1 MRKTKL
7 DYINIFLAVILVA
20 LVILN
25 FATRFKNKEQ
35 DKIFWNAEIHSHIK
49 NSETENSNIIQIVD
63 ASLYNNFNQS
73 VSNIDSESKRVT
85 SAKSEDFVSFKI
97 WQKQLLPDSLSLK
110 YFSID
115 ERKFYLLQTSFPYEK
130 IKNLVNDKNDVPF
143 LILEIQPK
151 GKILLKIRPNE
162 ENTEPK
168 LIETFISKETT
179 GDLNMLVYETS
190 LGEKYNRYPGIES
203 ITDYADLLQNQFKWS
218 VKIEKE
224 DGDIIKS
231 VYANSF
237 KRESIDV
244 LEDNDTASIRSIP
257 SVFYIDW
264 KNKRNYSIQYTF
276 SPIEILTAF
285 RKLNAS
291 DASGDINLTFKVYRN
306 AYTKCEIS
314 KNGIV
319 ISLKD
324 AYPEK
329 P

>member
-7 DYINIFLAVILVA
+7 DYINISLTIILVV
-20 LVILN
+20 LVMLN
-25 FATRFKNKEQ
+25 FAARFKNKEQ
-35 DKIFWNAEIHSHIK
+35 DKILWNAEIHSYTED
-49 NSETENSNIIQIVD
+49 SQTENSNIIQIVE
-63 ASLYNNFNQS
+63 ASLHNNFNQS
-73 VSNIDSESKRVT
+73 VSDIDSESKRVT
-85 SAKSEDFVSFKI
+85 SAKSEDFISFKI
-97 WQKQLLPDSLSLK
+97 WQKELLPDSLNLK

-115 ERKFYLLQTSFPYEK
+115 ERKFYLLQTHLPYEK
-130 IKNLVNDKNDVPF
+130 MKNLVKDKNEVPF
-143 LILEIQPK
+143 LILEVQPK

-162 ENTEPK
+162 ENAEPK
-168 LIETFISKETT
+168 LVETFVSKETT

-224 DGDIIKS
+224 DGDILKS

-237 KRESIDV
+237 KKESIDV

-257 SVFYIDW
+257 STFYIYW
-264 KNKRNYSIQYTF
+264 ENKKNYSIQYTF

-285 RKLNAS
+285 RKLNAN
-291 DASGDINLTFKVYRN
+291 DAPGDINFNFKIYKN
-306 AYTKCEIS
+306 AYAKGEIS
-314 KNGIV
+314 KNGVV
-319 ISLKD
+319 IPLKD